1 MPPTH
6 PKWTWTDAQFI
17 DDAMACVMR
26 VNPALLRDDLI
37 TAHVAR
43 LRHAQPI
50 CTPGFAARLP
60 PVQTEI
66 AGLQIADT
74 CFYYPEDR
82 GLAESIRLGRAMA
95 SRCQTGRVVNCGLT
109 AI

>member
-1 MPPTH
+1 MR
-6 PKWTWTDAQFI
+6 
-17 DDAMACVMR
+17 CVTLI
-26 VNPALLRDDLI
+26 NPAVTEADLI

-43 LRHAQPI
+43 LRYAQPI

-60 PVQTEI
+60 PVQTAI

-95 SRCQTGRVVNCGLT
+95 GQL
-109 AI
+109 